1 MKADRTISHTMSRRR
16 FNVAGWSA
24 LAALGLSRVSFGQTV
39 IHTNVPV
46 EVEQANVAVVNEFC
60 AAFAR
65 RDLAKASS
73 LLAENCTYRVN
84 QTRPPIVGRDKVVN
98 AIKGF
103 IGRTIE
109 FKVRRTTAFGPM
121 VINERDDIFAMP
133 SASERRSYRVAAGVF
148 YLDKGH
154 IVEWTDYVVA

>member
-1 MKADRTISHTMSRRR
+1 M
-16 FNVAGWSA
+16 
-24 LAALGLSRVSFGQTV
+24 AALGLSQVSFGQTV
-39 IHTNVPV
+39 IHTNVPP

-65 RDLAKASS
+65 RDLAKAAS

-84 QTRPPIVGRDKVVN
+84 QTRPPIVGRDKVVE

-103 IGRTIE
+103 IDRTIE
-109 FKVRRTTAFGPM
+109 FKVRKTAAFGPM

-133 SASERRSYRVAAGVF
+133 GANDRRSYRVAAGVF
-148 YLDKGH
+148 YLDKGR
-154 IVEWTDYVVA
+154 IAEWTDYVVD